1 MIDESPPMIDE
12 SPVPQTADADWRVD
26 SNGSSLDPR
35 SALEVLTNLNE
46 RVSEGR
52 VGDLQPVATGFV
64 PFDKAIG
71 GE

>member
-1 MIDESPPMIDE
+1 MIDESPA
-12 SPVPQTADADWRVD
+12 PQAAEAEWKYETDGV
-26 SNGSSLDPR
+26 SLDPR

-71 GE
+71 GGCPPAS